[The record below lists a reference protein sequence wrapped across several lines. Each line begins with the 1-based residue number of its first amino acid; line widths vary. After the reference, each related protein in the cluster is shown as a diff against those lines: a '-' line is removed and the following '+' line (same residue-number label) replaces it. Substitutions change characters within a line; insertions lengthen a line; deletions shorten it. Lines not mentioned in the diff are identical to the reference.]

1 MECPW
6 QTHSWTL
13 NNFLT
18 KNMLILLNNQL
29 NPLDYWVSQVRR
41 VESSWSPSVASPF
54 NRTVLIYPLLPLTN
68 GSNGSNQT
76 LDPVGY
82 DGIYEIDMMYNI
94 ITISILGVRDMK
106 MLSGHISRLMEYIVT
121 LTKCVG
127 DVQLLNEINFKVFL
141 YVDSVVLSSDPLS
154 NQFVRRNDTCK
165 TMLGRVLRKVYTEY
179 KRTLRYDNS
188 GGLLPIQQQK
198 SLFNQIT
205 QPFQAFVFK

>member
-29 NPLDYWVSQVRR
+29 NPLDYWVNQVRR

-54 NRTVLIYPLLPLTN
+54 NRTILIFP
-68 GSNGSNQT
+68 NGSNQT
-76 LDPVGY
+76 LDPLGY
-82 DGIYEIDMMYNI
+82 DGIYEMDMMYNI
-94 ITISILGVRDMK
+94 ITISIVGVKDMK
-106 MLSGHISRLMEYIVT
+106 MLSNHIARLMEYIVT

-127 DVQLLNEINFKVFL
+127 DVVLLNEINFKVFL
-141 YVDSVVLSSDPLS
+141 YVDSVVLNNDPLNS
-154 NQFVRRNDTCK
+154 QFVRRTDTCK
-165 TMLGRVLRKVYTEY
+165 TMLGRILRKVYTEY

-205 QPFQAFVFK
+205 QPFPAFVFK